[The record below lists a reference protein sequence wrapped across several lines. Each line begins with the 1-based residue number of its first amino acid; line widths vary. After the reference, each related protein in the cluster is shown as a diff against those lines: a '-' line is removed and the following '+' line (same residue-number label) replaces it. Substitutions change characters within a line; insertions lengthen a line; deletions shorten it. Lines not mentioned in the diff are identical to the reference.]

1 MSKSANTASPV
12 WANLFAGSGSANSA
26 PANVVA
32 LLKTKARALKRHALT
47 VYFAAR
53 DPRTPILVRALALCI
68 AAYAFSP
75 IDLIP
80 DFIPVLGYLDDVI
93 LVPIGIYFT
102 LKLIPPPVIEQCRT
116 QARNWIDERRAR
128 PRNYVAAAVI
138 VLLWLGALWLAWRWA
153 SPYVQGASS

>member
-1 MSKSANTASPV
+1 MT
-12 WANLFAGSGSANSA
+12 
-26 PANVVA
+26 NVVA

-80 DFIPVLGYLDDVI
+80 DFIPVLGYLDDLVLI
-93 LVPIGIYFT
+93 PLGLALVVKLVPAD
-102 LKLIPPPVIEQCRT
+102 VMES
-116 QARNWIDERRAR
+116 ARVRAE
-128 PRNYVAAAVI
+128 AAVERPTSRLAAVFI
-138 VLLWLGALWLAWRWA
+138 VAIWLALSFAFARWMVHA
-153 SPYVQGASS
+153 VHG